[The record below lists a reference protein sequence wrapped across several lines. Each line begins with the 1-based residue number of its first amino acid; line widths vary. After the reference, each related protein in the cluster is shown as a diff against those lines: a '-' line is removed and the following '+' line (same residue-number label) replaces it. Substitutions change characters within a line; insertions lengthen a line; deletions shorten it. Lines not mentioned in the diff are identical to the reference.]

1 MKKTGLKSRSRRK
14 TTTGTTHTPTQSTSN
29 PLSSSS
35 DASTGNVVN
44 STNSSNE
51 RRKPTS
57 EEAALTAKNYRLAK
71 ELSELRVR
79 HRDETK
85 NVTRLTMENM
95 NLASRC
101 REAIS
106 HVAMLKKELAIH
118 QRKNAELIAI
128 QKQNISSKGTS
139 NNVVS
144 VGNSDASDVRELE
157 NIMIDHSSPTL
168 SSDPRAAIV
177 PQDQDP
183 SIENQ
188 RVMLPPDLS
197 SQKAEKSKIQ
207 SIGNN
212 RRDTRPKIQTTR
224 QSSPSDRFKSRPLNN
239 NYETD
244 QIDVSSKLQTEK
256 TTSSSP
262 APVIVDDSLKDA
274 TNKEPHDAFGE
285 LQTSNFFQNSYKL
298 SLETTP
304 ERDDVLEDNK
314 SSDIDDFKPF
324 ITPTNAAGRSNDTQS
339 TSTSSGMDA
348 FDASFMTT
356 FPSSFPTSTAT
367 LSPTVNR
374 AFDIPDF
381 PDEFFLGSPEG
392 NISEDA
398 EKKRSNSHVKP
409 DSQSNSSD
417 SISTTQVPNKKNQ
430 KDHLFPSNAMS
441 SFEAMSLNNQKQHK
455 SPKPKSV
462 RSDDAIH
469 KSKNMNIN
477 RTPSS
482 EEKLRDSQGTNKPTN
497 ENKGLDEHSPTLVL
511 RRLQQRRAKERASA
525 SGQKTASS
533 DGGLSR
539 DKRDGQVMN
548 GDNSIT
554 KRDDELSSRQDL
566 STRFGV
572 SRQST
577 GRKVSALSAESVND
591 EIRNLDAIAN
601 NSTPPKTYPAHHS
614 KRRNVKQP
622 VSYAEPPL
630 NSKLRRGDVYFPKK
644 GQMNSI
650 EKEDSGGNQTIDSE
664 YQSFGKSRKKDVDD
678 VLKDLVTTSTI

>member
-1 MKKTGLKSRSRRK
+1 
-14 TTTGTTHTPTQSTSN
+14 
-29 PLSSSS
+29 
-35 DASTGNVVN
+35 
-44 STNSSNE
+44 
-51 RRKPTS
+51 
-57 EEAALTAKNYRLAK
+57 
-71 ELSELRVR
+71 
-79 HRDETK
+79 
-85 NVTRLTMENM
+85 
-95 NLASRC
+95 
-101 REAIS
+101 
-106 HVAMLKKELAIH
+106 MLDF
-118 QRKNAELIAI
+118 N
-128 QKQNISSKGTS
+128 SSKGTTNNIVTVGS
-139 NNVVS
+139 NET
-144 VGNSDASDVRELE
+144 SDLKELE
-157 NIMIDHSSPTL
+157 NIMTDHSSPTL
-168 SSDPRAAIV
+168 QSDPRVATA

-188 RVMLPPDLS
+188 RVTAPADLP
-197 SQKAEKSKIQ
+197 SQKAEKSTIQ
-207 SIGNN
+207 TIGNN
-212 RRDTRPKIQTTR
+212 RRDTRRKIQTIQ
-224 QSSPSDRFKSRPLNN
+224 QSSPSDRVTSRPKNKN
-239 NYETD
+239 FVAGQMD
-244 QIDVSSKLQTEK
+244 ASSKSQTKK
-256 TTSSSP
+256 TISSST
-262 APVIVDDSLKDA
+262 APVIADSSVKDE

-285 LQTSNFFQNSYKL
+285 LQTSTFFQNSYKL

-324 ITPTNAAGRSNDTQS
+324 ITPTNAAGGSNDKENTRKN
-339 TSTSSGMDA
+339 SGMDA
-348 FDASFMTT
+348 FDASFTTT
-356 FPSSFPTSTAT
+356 FPTSFPTSTAT

-374 AFDIPDF
+374 AFEIPDF

-392 NISEDA
+392 SKSEEA
-398 EKKRSNSHVKP
+398 EKKSSNAHINSDPKL
-409 DSQSNSSD
+409 NSSEN
-417 SISTTQVPNKKNQ
+417 ISNTKEPNQ

-441 SFEAMSLNNQKQHK
+441 SFEAMSINNQIQHK

-482 EEKLRDSQGTNKPTN
+482 EEISRDLQGMNKPTN
-497 ENKGLDEHSPTLVL
+497 EKKGLDEHSPTLVL
-511 RRLQQRRAKERASA
+511 RRLQQRRAKERASTT
-525 SGQKTASS
+525 GQKSTSS

-548 GDNSIT
+548 GDNSIS
-554 KRDDELSSRQDL
+554 KRDNELSSRQDL
-566 STRFGV
+566 STRIGV

-601 NSTPPKTYPAHHS
+601 CSTPPKTFPAHHS

-644 GQMNSI
+644 GQTNSI
-650 EKEDSGGNQTIDSE
+650 EKNDSGGNQTVDSE